1 LSIEQAISGNQMRRL
16 LTTSLTLLL
25 SVALPHLASGQSVYS
40 SDASLAGTRELGI
53 FVSGRLLS
61 TEYST
66 DEGKLGYGGALTFAT
81 HLKSTLA
88 FQGGIA
94 GNYSRQEFSYYK
106 PPLLIFTPTIS
117 LILQRPTSAGV
128 QPYAVVGAGYEFIH
142 YTQPRCDCDQSRSL
156 GVGNIGVGVRR
167 MTSGRRALRFEVSS
181 QIGKGGPAFT
191 AFAGMSWF
199 LGTRDQFAKQKTMR
213 PPTRVKPEPPVIM
226 PKERIVNSAPTP
238 APAPPPAPVPG
249 PTPSNTVTR
258 TIQPSPLPAG
268 VGTVLLKFD
277 GTQVDFSRLTWR
289 EEAEAMLDG
298 LVVDL
303 VSDAGQRVKIS
314 IEAHT
319 DNVGSNAGNIML
331 GLDRARAIRDYFVSQ
346 GVAAER
352 IRISSA
358 GEDAPVAPNT
368 TAIGRQQNRR
378 IIIKRDN

>member
-1 LSIEQAISGNQMRRL
+1 MRRL

-25 SVALPHLASGQSVYS
+25 SVALPHLAFGQSVYS

-66 DEGKLGYGGALTFAT
+66 DQGKLGYGGALTFAT

-88 FQGGIA
+88 FQGGIS

-117 LILQRPTSAGV
+117 LILQRPTNAGV

-156 GVGNIGVGVRR
+156 GVANLGVGVRK

-213 PPTRVKPEPPVIM
+213 PPTRVKPEPPVIT
-226 PKERIVNSAPTP
+226 PKQRIVNSGQTP

-277 GTQVDFSRLTWR
+277 GTQVDFSKLTWR

>member
-1 LSIEQAISGNQMRRL
+1 MRRL
-16 LTTSLTLLL
+16 LTSSLTLLL
-25 SVALPHLASGQSVYS
+25 SASLPHLASGQSVYS

-53 FVSGRLLS
+53 FASGRILS

-66 DEGKLGYGGALTFAT
+66 DEGKLAYGGALTFST
-81 HLKSTLA
+81 HLKSTIA
-88 FQGGIA
+88 FQAGVS

-106 PPLLIFTPTIS
+106 PPLLTFTPTIS
-117 LILQRPTSAGV
+117 LILQRPTTASL

-142 YTQPRCDCDQSRSL
+142 YTHPRCDCDQSRSL
-156 GVGNIGVGVRR
+156 GVANLGVGMRK
-167 MTSGRRALRFEVSS
+167 MTSGRRALRFEVTS

-199 LGTRDQFAKQKTMR
+199 LGTRDQFKTMR
-213 PPTRVKPEPPVIM
+213 PPTRVKPEPPVII
-226 PKERIVNSAPTP
+226 PKQTISNSAPP
-238 APAPPPAPVPG
+238 AAAPPPAPVPG

-268 VGTVLLKFD
+268 IGTVLLKFD
-277 GTQVDFSRLTWR
+277 GTQVDFSRPTWR
-289 EEAEAMLDG
+289 DEAETMLDG

-303 VSDAGQRVKIS
+303 VSDAGQSVKIS

-319 DNVGSNAGNIML
+319 DNIGSNVGNIML

-346 GVAAER
+346 GVAADR
-352 IRISSA
+352 IRISSE